1 MKRLSLADSKILSI
15 LLILAL
21 CLCLCACRT
30 TAGTDHDQIVRSAI
44 DLAGSYIK
52 LSRYEDALDVYNR
65 ALEQANDY
73 RLYYNKAIVL
83 SNLGRNME
91 AAQICGESFEQFPHI
106 IKLKTAQAHYLRLA
120 GATSDSYNAYQHV
133 LELNPYDRDT
143 RMLYIDYLI
152 EDGQKQI
159 AYEQALIMWD
169 QGYRD
174 EKTIGYLYTL
184 QPNSWQ
190 NVYKLIVGEKSS
202 TEQ

>member
-44 DLAGSYIK
+44 DLADSYIK
-52 LSRYEDALDVYNR
+52 LSRYEDALDVYDR

-120 GATSDSYNAYQHV
+120 GATSDSYNAYQQV

-152 EDGQKQI
+152 EDGQKQP

>member
-1 MKRLSLADSKILSI
+1 
-15 LLILAL
+15 
-21 CLCLCACRT
+21 
-30 TAGTDHDQIVRSAI
+30 
-44 DLAGSYIK
+44 
-52 LSRYEDALDVYNR
+52 
-65 ALEQANDY
+65 
-73 RLYYNKAIVL
+73 
-83 SNLGRNME
+83 
-91 AAQICGESFEQFPHI
+91 
-106 IKLKTAQAHYLRLA
+106 
-120 GATSDSYNAYQHV
+120 
-133 LELNPYDRDT
+133 
-143 RMLYIDYLI
+143 MLYIDYLI